1 MEIVLLEQTRVFI
14 FSAALGLLL
23 GILYDLLSFFPNT
36 FGRRFLRP
44 LFDILYCLSF
54 MAAFILLVLLE
65 AGGEIRWYI
74 PGGMVMGL
82 VLYFVGFS
90 AYIRALLRLL
100 GKLIQNVGKM
110 AQKVL
115 KLFEKV
121 FEYPRGN

>member
-44 LFDILYCLSF
+44 LFDILYCLCF

-74 PGGMVMGL
+74 PGGMVM
-82 VLYFVGFS
+82 
-90 AYIRALLRLL
+90 
-100 GKLIQNVGKM
+100 
-110 AQKVL
+110 
-115 KLFEKV
+115 
-121 FEYPRGN
+121 